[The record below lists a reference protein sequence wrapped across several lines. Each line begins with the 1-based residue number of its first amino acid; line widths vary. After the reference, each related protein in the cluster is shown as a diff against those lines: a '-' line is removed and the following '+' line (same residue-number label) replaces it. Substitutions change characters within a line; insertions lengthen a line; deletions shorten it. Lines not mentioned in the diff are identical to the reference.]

1 MAKEK
6 NFLEAT
12 REGEDEVD
20 IIFLEKQRMKNILIS
35 ILVLFFK
42 VGRFFF
48 LLILLL
54 EKSNLSSQI
63 STFFRED
70 VCYCRKLHLDR
81 FNWID
86 LRDAK

>member
-1 MAKEK
+1 MPKVWMAKEK

-42 VGRFFF
+42 VGRFFSSFF
-48 LLILLL
+48 LIK
-54 EKSNLSSQI
+54 KSNLSSQI
-63 STFFRED
+63 SNNFRED

-81 FNWID
+81 FN
-86 LRDAK
+86 

>member
-20 IIFLEKQRMKNILIS
+20 IIFLERQRMKNKHMSYFLKW
-35 ILVLFFK
+35 VD
-42 VGRFFF
+42 FF
-48 LLILLL
+48 LIFLIK
-54 EKSNLSSQI
+54 KSANLSSQI
-63 STFFRED
+63 SNIFRED

-81 FNWID
+81 FN
-86 LRDAK
+86 